1 MFVLTVLFTMVASAG
16 YGQHSLKKLDY
27 PINTD
32 ELNEICPVV
41 SYDENL
47 LFFTRVAD
55 LHCEKTLYIDSIDV
69 YQSLNEVDYQQKLI
83 QVYSQLASAPIKNPL
98 KSSFNQD
105 IWYSKLVDGQAEGI
119 YHPGYPINDVLP
131 NSICSNYGKNNAFL
145 VINQFAPHGGIERGF
160 SVTEKVGDEFT
171 FPKPITITDFSK
183 TGSEINITASLDSM
197 VLILAMTE
205 DGNMDLY
212 ISFRLEPN
220 VYSKPINMGLDIN
233 TNYRESTPMLTLD
246 SKRLFFTSDRPGGYG
261 GKDIYFVERTS
272 ETYYSWSSPVKLSPP
287 VNSVYDDSHPHMV
300 QDNNVIFFSS
310 NRDGSS
316 DIFRAKLRRD
326 KIDKDLIIKVV
337 IINGETGEKSPGEL
351 IWGDAYQNE
360 RPGFFRSK
368 DGLCAYKFFENKA
381 VAFKAVNRNMKSAE
395 IIIDPQ
401 ELMEAFTYTKTLEL
415 VMYNDGRTTEI
426 AEQTNTKPKSQ
437 DEISEEE
444 INNTILLN
452 NIYFEKAKPIV
463 LPVSFPALE
472 KLSKVLISRPKLY
485 ITILGHT
492 DNVGNPEALKAL
504 SEERALAIKNIL
516 VTNGVPA
523 NRVTTFGYGGTKP
536 IAPNDTEDNK
546 SKNRRVEIKIVSQ

>member
-1 MFVLTVLFTMVASAG
+1 MIVLAASVCQ
-16 YGQHSLKKLDY
+16 GQHSLKKLDY

-41 SYDENL
+41 SYDENM

-55 LHCEKTLYIDSIDV
+55 IHCEKTLYIDSIDV
-69 YQSLNEVDYQQKLI
+69 YQALNEADYQLKLI

-145 VINQFAPHGGIERGF
+145 VINQFSPHGGIERGF
-160 SVTEKVGDEFT
+160 SVTEKVGDDFT
-171 FPKPITITDFSK
+171 FPKPIIITDFSK
-183 TGSEINITASLDSM
+183 AGSEINITASLDST

-233 TNYRESTPMLTLD
+233 TKYRESTPMLTPD

-261 GKDIYFVERTS
+261 GKDIYYVERTS
-272 ETYYSWSSPVKLSPP
+272 ESFYSWSSPVKLSPP
-287 VNSVYDDSHPHMV
+287 VNSVYDDSHPHMM

-326 KIDKDLIIKVV
+326 KIKKDLIIKVV

-351 IWGDAYQNE
+351 IWGNAYQEE

-368 DGLCAYKFFENKA
+368 DGLCAYKFFENKP

-395 IIIDPQ
+395 VIIDPQ
-401 ELMEAFTYTKTLEL
+401 EIMESDTYTKTLEL
-415 VMYNDGRTTEI
+415 VMYNDGRMIEV
-426 AEQTNTKPKSQ
+426 AEGNITNPKSQ

-472 KLSKVLISRPKLY
+472 KLSKVLVSRPKLY
-485 ITILGHT
+485 ITVIGHT

-523 NRVTTFGYGGTKP
+523 YRVNTLGYGGTKP